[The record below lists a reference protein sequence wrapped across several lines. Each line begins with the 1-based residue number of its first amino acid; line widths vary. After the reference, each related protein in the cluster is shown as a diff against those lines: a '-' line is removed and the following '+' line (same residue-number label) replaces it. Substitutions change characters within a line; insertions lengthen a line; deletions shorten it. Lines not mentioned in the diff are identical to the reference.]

1 MAGPQILQI
10 YETLV
15 DERTRASLGRPF
27 KQLIDGAWVDASSG
41 ETLDVV
47 NPADENVIATVPAG
61 TWEDVDLAV
70 RAARKAFEDGPWTRM
85 PPGER
90 AKLLWRIADLLE
102 ARKEEFAELETL
114 DNGKPITMSK
124 WVDVP
129 ASVAALRYW
138 SGWCTKIAGETRAV
152 DMPGE
157 YLAMTLREPVG
168 VVGLITPWNFPLMSA
183 VSKLGPALAAGC
195 TIVLKPAEQTS
206 LTAIRLGEV
215 ILEAGMPAGVV
226 NIVTGIGAVT
236 GAALAE
242 HNGVDKISFTGS
254 TAVGKSLIGAARG
267 NLKRLTL
274 ELGGKSPTIILPDA
288 DIEKA
293 VAGAAN
299 SIFRNSG
306 QICVA
311 GSRLYVARNHFDE
324 VVEGISN
331 AAAQFRL
338 GNGLDPATTMGPLVS
353 DKQQERVRGYI
364 DDARAS
370 GASIVASSV
379 EPWDKGYFVAPT
391 IIHNVDQQMRV
402 VQEEI
407 FGPVLVATAVDD
419 LDQLAAL
426 ANDSI
431 YGLSASIWTRDISSA
446 YRLAKKIR
454 AGTITINSG
463 SIAGPNI
470 PFGGFKQSGWG
481 RENGAEGVE
490 SFTELKTVITAL

>member
-1 MAGPQILQI
+1 M
-10 YETLV
+10 
-15 DERTRASLGRPF
+15 
-27 KQLIDGAWVDASSG
+27 IDGAWVDASSG

-47 NPADENVIATVPAG
+47 NPADESVIATVPAG
-61 TWEDVDLAV
+61 TGDDVDLAV
-70 RAARKAFEDGPWTRM
+70 RAARKAFEEGPWTRM

-102 ARKEEFAELETL
+102 ARKEEFAQLETL
-114 DNGKPITMSK
+114 DNGKPVTMST

-129 ASVAALRYW
+129 ASVATLRYW

-152 DMPGE
+152 DMPGD

-195 TIVLKPAEQTS
+195 TVVLKPAEQTS
-206 LTAIRLGEV
+206 LTAIRLGE
-215 ILEAGMPAGVV
+215 IIIEAGMPAGVV

-242 HNGVDKISFTGS
+242 HDGVDKISFTGS

-288 DIEKA
+288 DLEKA
-293 VAGAAN
+293 IAGAAN

-311 GSRLYVARNHFDE
+311 GSRLYVARNRFDE
-324 VVEGISN
+324 VVEGIAH
-331 AAAQFRL
+331 AASQFRL

-353 DKQQERVRGYI
+353 DKQRERVRGYI
-364 DDARAS
+364 DDARAE
-370 GASIVASSV
+370 GASILASSA
-379 EPWDKGYFVAPT
+379 EAQNKGYFVEPT
-391 IIHNVDQQMRV
+391 IIHDVDQRMRV

-419 LDQLAAL
+419 LDELAAL

-463 SIAGPNI
+463 SVAGPNI

-481 RENGAEGVE
+481 RENGAEGIE

>member
-1 MAGPQILQI
+1 MSALIKPTAQTQTVL
-10 YETLV
+10 
-15 DERTRASLGRPF
+15 DRPF
-27 KQLIDGAWVDASSG
+27 QLLIDGAWSDSKSG

-47 NPADENVIATVPAG
+47 NPADGSVIAKIPAG
-61 TWEDVDLAV
+61 TEQDVDRAV
-70 RAARKAFEDGPWTRM
+70 VAARLAFEAGAWARM
-85 PPGER
+85 TPGDR
-90 AKLLWRIADLLE
+90 AKLLWRIADLIE

-114 DNGKPITMSK
+114 DNGKPITMST

-129 ASVAALRYW
+129 AAVAALRYW
-138 SGWCTKIAGETRAV
+138 AGWCTKIAGETRAV

-157 YLAMTLREPVG
+157 FVAMTLREPVG

-195 TIVLKPAEQTS
+195 TVILKPAEQTS
-206 LTAIRLGEV
+206 LTALRLGEV
-215 ILEAGMPAGVV
+215 LLDADVPPGVV
-226 NIVTGIGAVT
+226 NIITGLGSVV
-236 GAALAE
+236 GAAIAE
-242 HNGVDKISFTGS
+242 HGGVDKISFTGS

-274 ELGGKSPTIILPDA
+274 ELGGKSPTIIFPDA
-288 DIEKA
+288 DLESAI
-293 VAGAAN
+293 AGAGN

-311 GSRLYVARNHFDE
+311 GSRLYVARNQFDQ
-324 VVEGISN
+324 VVDGLVKFASE
-331 AAAQFRL
+331 FKL
-338 GNGLDPATTMGPLVS
+338 GPGLDPATTMGPLVS
-353 DKQQERVRGYI
+353 DAQHGRVLDYI
-364 DDARAS
+364 ASARAE
-370 GASIVASSV
+370 GASVISGGNAFGT
-379 EPWDKGYFVAPT
+379 EGYFVEPT
-391 IIHNVDQQMRV
+391 IIGDVNPQMRV

-419 LDQLAAL
+419 LDELAAL

-431 YGLSASIWTRDISSA
+431 YGLSASIWTQDISSA
-446 YRLAKKIR
+446 YKLAKKIR

-463 SIAGPNI
+463 SIAGPNL

-481 RENGAEGVE
+481 RENGADGIE